1 LKVNMFENLSN
12 RLQAVFSSLKKTGS
26 IDETALETAMRDI
39 RRALLEADVSLDVA
53 KKFISEVKQKAIGQE
68 IIRSISPGQM
78 IIKLVNDELI
88 NILGSDTAVINID
101 GKKPAS
107 IMLVGLQGSGKTTSI
122 AKLANF
128 IKIKFNKNILL
139 VSLDVNRPAAFEQL
153 QTLANNIDIEVL
165 PKVENQTPQ
174 NIAKR
179 AIAAA
184 EINNIEVILFDTA
197 GRTSIDENL
206 MEELK
211 DLENI
216 INPIETLLTL
226 DSMTGQDTINVAKN
240 FSKKINLTGSILT
253 RIDGDARGGA
263 ALSLRMTTGCPIKF
277 IGNGEKIDDLEI
289 FHPDRIANRILDMGD
304 VVTLV
309 EKAAENI
316 DQLEAEKMAE
326 RLQQGEFDLNDL
338 LSQINQ
344 MKKMGGISSMLKFI
358 PGMKS
363 LGDKANNV
371 SDDAIKKQEAII
383 LSMTKLERR
392 KPKMINSSRK
402 KRIAQGAGT
411 VVSEVNRILKQHR
424 KMADMM
430 KKISKKGMS
439 GLQDLGLPQDF
450 NNQIPPEFLK

>member
-1 LKVNMFENLSN
+1 MFENLSN

-122 AKLANF
+122 VKLANF

-197 GRTSIDENL
+197 GRTSIDKNL

-240 FSKKINLTGSILT
+240 FSKKINLTGAILT

-277 IGNGEKIDDLEI
+277 IGNGEKISDLEI

-363 LGDKANNV
+363 LGDKANNI

>member
-1 LKVNMFENLSN
+1 MFENLSN
-12 RLQAVFSSLKKTGS
+12 RLQDVFSSLKKTGS
-26 IDETALETAMRDI
+26 IDETALDLAMRDI
-39 RRALLEADVSLDVA
+39 RRALLEADVSLEVV
-53 KKFISEVKQKAIGQE
+53 KKFISEVKQKALGQE
-68 IIRSISPGQM
+68 IIQSISPSQM

-88 NILGSDTAVINID
+88 NILGNDTATINIE

-107 IMLVGLQGSGKTTSI
+107 LMLVGLQGSGKTTSI
-122 AKLANF
+122 AKLAKF
-128 IKIKFNKNILL
+128 IKSKYNKNILL

-153 QTLANNIDIEVL
+153 QKLAHDIDIEIL
-165 PKVENQTPQ
+165 PKVENQSPE

-184 EINNIEVILFDTA
+184 EINDIDLILFDTA
-197 GRTSIDENL
+197 GRTSIDDNL
-206 MEELK
+206 MQELK
-211 DLENI
+211 ELESI
-216 INPIETLLTL
+216 LEPIETLLIL
-226 DSMTGQDTINVAKN
+226 DSMTGQDAINVAKN
-240 FSKKINLTGSILT
+240 FSDKIKLTGSILT
-253 RIDGDARGGA
+253 RVDGDARGGA
-263 ALSLRMTTGCPIKF
+263 ALSLKMTTGCPIKF
-277 IGNGEKIDDLEI
+277 IGNGEKIDDIEI

-316 DQLEAEKMAE
+316 DHQEAEKMAE

-358 PGMKS
+358 PGMKN
-363 LGDKANNV
+363 LGDKANTV
-371 SDDAIKKQEAII
+371 SDEAIKKQEAII

-402 KRIAQGAGT
+402 QRIAKGSGT

-430 KKISKKGMS
+430 KRVSKKGMS

-450 NNQIPPEFLK
+450 NNQIPPEFLKK

>member
-1 LKVNMFENLSN
+1 MFENLSN
-12 RLQAVFSSLKKTGS
+12 RLQDVFSSLKKTGS
-26 IDETALETAMRDI
+26 IDETALDLAMRDI
-39 RRALLEADVSLDVA
+39 RRALLEADVSLEVV
-53 KKFISEVKQKAIGQE
+53 KKFISEVKQKALGQE
-68 IIRSISPGQM
+68 IIQSISPSQM

-88 NILGSDTAVINID
+88 NILGNDTATINIE

-107 IMLVGLQGSGKTTSI
+107 LMLVGLQGSGKTTSI
-122 AKLANF
+122 AKLAKF
-128 IKIKFNKNILL
+128 IKSKYNKNILL

-153 QTLANNIDIEVL
+153 QKLAHDIDIEIL
-165 PKVENQTPQ
+165 PKVENQSPK

-184 EINNIEVILFDTA
+184 EINDIDLILFDTA
-197 GRTSIDENL
+197 GRTSIDDNL
-206 MEELK
+206 MQELK
-211 DLENI
+211 ELESI
-216 INPIETLLTL
+216 LEPIETLLIL
-226 DSMTGQDTINVAKN
+226 DSMTGQDAINVAKN
-240 FSKKINLTGSILT
+240 FSDKIKLTGSILT
-253 RIDGDARGGA
+253 RVDGDARGGA
-263 ALSLRMTTGCPIKF
+263 ALSLKMTTGCPIKF
-277 IGNGEKIDDLEI
+277 IGNGEKIDDIEI

-316 DQLEAEKMAE
+316 DHQEAEKMAE

-358 PGMKS
+358 PGMKN
-363 LGDKANNV
+363 LGDKANTV

-402 KRIAQGAGT
+402 QRIAKGSGT

-430 KKISKKGMS
+430 KRVSKKGMS

-450 NNQIPPEFLK
+450 NNQIPPEFLKK

>member
-1 LKVNMFENLSN
+1 MFENLSN
-12 RLQAVFSSLKKTGS
+12 RLQDVFSSLKKTGS
-26 IDETALETAMRDI
+26 IDETALDLAMRDI
-39 RRALLEADVSLDVA
+39 RRALLEADVSLEVV
-53 KKFISEVKQKAIGQE
+53 KKFILEVKQKALGQE
-68 IIRSISPGQM
+68 IIQSISPSQM

-88 NILGSDTAVINID
+88 NILGNDTATINIE

-107 IMLVGLQGSGKTTSI
+107 LMLVGLQGSGKTTSI
-122 AKLANF
+122 AKLAKF
-128 IKIKFNKNILL
+128 IKSKYSRNILL

-153 QTLANNIDIEVL
+153 QKLAHDIDIEIL
-165 PKVENQTPQ
+165 PKVENQSPE

-184 EINNIEVILFDTA
+184 EINDIDLILFDTA
-197 GRTSIDENL
+197 GRTSIDDNL
-206 MEELK
+206 MQELK
-211 DLENI
+211 ELESI
-216 INPIETLLTL
+216 LEPIETLLIL
-226 DSMTGQDTINVAKN
+226 DSMTGQDAINVAKN
-240 FSKKINLTGSILT
+240 FSDKIKLTGSILT
-253 RIDGDARGGA
+253 RVDGDARGGA
-263 ALSLRMTTGCPIKF
+263 ALSLKMTTGCPIKF
-277 IGNGEKIDDLEI
+277 IGNGEKIDDIEI

-316 DQLEAEKMAE
+316 DHQEAEKMAE

-358 PGMKS
+358 PGMKN
-363 LGDKANNV
+363 LGDKANTV

-402 KRIAQGAGT
+402 QRIAKGSGT

-430 KKISKKGMS
+430 KRVSKKGMS

-450 NNQIPPEFLK
+450 NNQIPPEFLKK

>member
-1 LKVNMFENLSN
+1 MFENLSN
-12 RLQAVFSSLKKTGS
+12 RLQDVFNSLKKTGS
-26 IDETALETAMRDI
+26 IDETALDSAMRDI
-39 RRALLEADVSLDVA
+39 RRALLEADVSLEVV
-53 KKFISEVKQKAIGQE
+53 KKFISEVKQRALGQE
-68 IIRSISPGQM
+68 IIQSISPSQM

-88 NILGSDTAVINID
+88 NILGNDTATINIE

-107 IMLVGLQGSGKTTSI
+107 LMLVGLQGSGKTTSI
-122 AKLANF
+122 AKLAKF
-128 IKIKFNKNILL
+128 IKSKYSKNILL

-153 QTLANNIDIEVL
+153 QKLAHDIDIEIL
-165 PKVENQTPQ
+165 PKVENQSPE

-184 EINNIEVILFDTA
+184 EINDIDLILFDTA
-197 GRTSIDENL
+197 GRTSIDDNL
-206 MEELK
+206 MQELK
-211 DLENI
+211 ELESI
-216 INPIETLLTL
+216 VEPIETLLIL
-226 DSMTGQDTINVAKN
+226 DSMTGQDAINVAKN
-240 FSKKINLTGSILT
+240 FSDKIKLTGSILT
-253 RIDGDARGGA
+253 RVDGDARGGA
-263 ALSLRMTTGCPIKF
+263 ALSLKMTTGCPIKF
-277 IGNGEKIDDLEI
+277 IGNGEKIDDIEI

-316 DQLEAEKMAE
+316 DHQEAEKMAE

-358 PGMKS
+358 PGMKN
-363 LGDKANNV
+363 LGDKANTV

-402 KRIAQGAGT
+402 QRIAKGSGT

-430 KKISKKGMS
+430 KRVSKKGMS

-450 NNQIPPEFLK
+450 NNQIPPEFLKK

>member
-1 LKVNMFENLSN
+1 MFENLSN
-12 RLQAVFSSLKKTGS
+12 RLQDVFSSLKKTGS
-26 IDETALETAMRDI
+26 IDETALDSAMRDI
-39 RRALLEADVSLDVA
+39 RRALLEADVSLEVV
-53 KKFISEVKQKAIGQE
+53 KKFISEVKQKALGQE
-68 IIRSISPGQM
+68 IIQSISPSQM

-88 NILGSDTAVINID
+88 NILGNNTATINIE

-107 IMLVGLQGSGKTTSI
+107 LMLVGLQGSGKTTSI
-122 AKLANF
+122 AKLAKF
-128 IKIKFNKNILL
+128 IKSKYNKNILL

-153 QTLANNIDIEVL
+153 QKLAHDIDIEIL
-165 PKVENQTPQ
+165 SKVKNQSPE

-179 AIAAA
+179 AMAAA
-184 EINNIEVILFDTA
+184 EIKDIDLILFDTA
-197 GRTSIDENL
+197 GRTSIDDNL
-206 MEELK
+206 MQELK
-211 DLENI
+211 ELESI
-216 INPIETLLTL
+216 LEPIETLLIL
-226 DSMTGQDTINVAKN
+226 DSMTGQDAINVAKN
-240 FSKKINLTGSILT
+240 FSDKIKLTGSILT
-253 RIDGDARGGA
+253 RVDGDARGGA
-263 ALSLRMTTGCPIKF
+263 ALSLKMTTGCPIKF
-277 IGNGEKIDDLEI
+277 IGNGEKIDDIEI

-316 DQLEAEKMAE
+316 DHQEAEKMAE

-358 PGMKS
+358 PGMKN
-363 LGDKANNV
+363 LGDKANTV
-371 SDDAIKKQEAII
+371 SDNAIKKQEAII

-402 KRIAQGAGT
+402 QRIAKGSGT

-430 KKISKKGMS
+430 KRVSKKGMS

-450 NNQIPPEFLK
+450 NNQIPPEFLKK

>member
-1 LKVNMFENLSN
+1 MFENLSN
-12 RLQAVFSSLKKTGS
+12 RLQAVFSGLKKTGS
-26 IDETALETAMRDI
+26 IDEAALDIAMRDI
-39 RRALLEADVSLDVA
+39 RRALLEADVSLDVV

-88 NILGSDTAVINID
+88 NILGSDTADINID

-122 AKLANF
+122 AKLANL
-128 IKIKFNKNILL
+128 IKNKFNKNVLL

-153 QTLANNIDIEVL
+153 QTLANNIDIDLL
-165 PKVENQTPQ
+165 PKVENQTPL

-184 EINNIEVILFDTA
+184 EINNIDLILFDTA
-197 GRTSIDENL
+197 GRTSIDKNL
-206 MEELK
+206 MKELK
-211 DLENI
+211 DLESI

-240 FSKKINLTGSILT
+240 FSEKINLTGSILT

-263 ALSLRMTTGCPIKF
+263 ALSLKMTTGCPIKF
-277 IGNGEKIDDLEI
+277 IGNGEKINDLEI

-316 DQLEAEKMAE
+316 DQLEAQKMAE

-383 LSMTKLERR
+383 LSMTTYERR
-392 KPKMINSSRK
+392 KPKIINSSRK
-402 KRIAQGAGT
+402 QRIAQGSGT

-430 KKISKKGMS
+430 KKISKKGMG

-450 NNQIPPEFLK
+450 NNQIPPEFLKK

>member
-1 LKVNMFENLSN
+1 MFENLSN

-39 RRALLEADVSLDVA
+39 RRALLEADVSLEVA

>member
-1 LKVNMFENLSN
+1 MFENLSN

-39 RRALLEADVSLDVA
+39 RRALLEADVSLDIA

>member
-1 LKVNMFENLSN
+1 MFENLSN
-12 RLQAVFSSLKKTGS
+12 RLQDVFSSLKKTGS
-26 IDETALETAMRDI
+26 IDETALDLAMRDI
-39 RRALLEADVSLDVA
+39 RRALLEADVSLEVV
-53 KKFISEVKQKAIGQE
+53 KKFISEVKQKALGQE
-68 IIRSISPGQM
+68 IIQSISPSQM

-88 NILGSDTAVINID
+88 NILGNDTATINIE

-107 IMLVGLQGSGKTTSI
+107 LMLVGLQGSGKTTSI
-122 AKLANF
+122 AKLAKF
-128 IKIKFNKNILL
+128 IKSKYNKNILL

-153 QTLANNIDIEVL
+153 QKLAHDIDIEIL
-165 PKVENQTPQ
+165 PKVENQSPE

-184 EINNIEVILFDTA
+184 EINDIDLILFDTA
-197 GRTSIDENL
+197 GRTSIDDNL
-206 MEELK
+206 MQELK
-211 DLENI
+211 ELESI
-216 INPIETLLTL
+216 LEPIETLLIL
-226 DSMTGQDTINVAKN
+226 DSMTGQDAINVAKN
-240 FSKKINLTGSILT
+240 FSDKIKLTGSILT
-253 RIDGDARGGA
+253 RVDGDARGGA
-263 ALSLRMTTGCPIKF
+263 ALSLKMTTGCPIKF
-277 IGNGEKIDDLEI
+277 IGNGEKIDDIEI

-309 EKAAENI
+309 EKAAESI
-316 DQLEAEKMAE
+316 DHQEAEKMAE

-358 PGMKS
+358 PGMKN
-363 LGDKANNV
+363 LGDKANTV

-402 KRIAQGAGT
+402 QRIAKGSGT

-430 KKISKKGMS
+430 KRVSKKGMS

-450 NNQIPPEFLK
+450 NNQIPPEFLKK

>member
-1 LKVNMFENLSN
+1 MFENLSN
-12 RLQAVFSSLKKTGS
+12 RLQDVFSSLKKTGS
-26 IDETALETAMRDI
+26 IDETALDSAMRDI
-39 RRALLEADVSLDVA
+39 RRALLEADVSLEVV
-53 KKFISEVKQKAIGQE
+53 KKFISEVKQKALGQE
-68 IIRSISPGQM
+68 IIQSISPSQM

-88 NILGSDTAVINID
+88 NILGNDTATINIE

-107 IMLVGLQGSGKTTSI
+107 LMLVGLQGSGKTTSI
-122 AKLANF
+122 AKLAKF
-128 IKIKFNKNILL
+128 IKSKYSKNILL

-153 QTLANNIDIEVL
+153 QKLAHDIDIEIL
-165 PKVENQTPQ
+165 PKVENQSPE

-184 EINNIEVILFDTA
+184 EINDIDLILFDTA
-197 GRTSIDENL
+197 GRTSIDDNL
-206 MEELK
+206 MQELK
-211 DLENI
+211 ELESI
-216 INPIETLLTL
+216 LEPIETLLIL
-226 DSMTGQDTINVAKN
+226 DSMTGQDAINVAKN
-240 FSKKINLTGSILT
+240 FSDKIKLTGSILT
-253 RIDGDARGGA
+253 RVDGDARGGA
-263 ALSLRMTTGCPIKF
+263 ALSLKMTTGCPIKF
-277 IGNGEKIDDLEI
+277 IGNGEKIDDIEI

-316 DQLEAEKMAE
+316 DHQEAEKMAE

-358 PGMKS
+358 PGMKN
-363 LGDKANNV
+363 LGDKANTV

-402 KRIAQGAGT
+402 QRIAKGSGT

-430 KKISKKGMS
+430 KRVSKKGMS

-450 NNQIPPEFLK
+450 NNQIPPEFLKK

>member
-1 LKVNMFENLSN
+1 MFENLSN
-12 RLQAVFSSLKKTGS
+12 RLQDVFSSLKKTGS
-26 IDETALETAMRDI
+26 IDETALDSAMRDI
-39 RRALLEADVSLDVA
+39 RRALLEADVSLEVV
-53 KKFISEVKQKAIGQE
+53 KKFILEVKQKALGQE
-68 IIRSISPGQM
+68 IIQSISPSQM

-88 NILGSDTAVINID
+88 NILGNDTATINIE

-107 IMLVGLQGSGKTTSI
+107 LMLVGLQGSGKTTSI
-122 AKLANF
+122 AKLAKF
-128 IKIKFNKNILL
+128 IKSKYSKNILL

-153 QTLANNIDIEVL
+153 QKLAHDIDIEIL
-165 PKVENQTPQ
+165 PKVENQSPE

-184 EINNIEVILFDTA
+184 EINDIDLILFDTA
-197 GRTSIDENL
+197 GRTSIDDNL
-206 MEELK
+206 MQELK
-211 DLENI
+211 ELESI
-216 INPIETLLTL
+216 LEPIETLLIL
-226 DSMTGQDTINVAKN
+226 DSMTGQDAINVAKN
-240 FSKKINLTGSILT
+240 FSDKIKLTGSILT
-253 RIDGDARGGA
+253 RVDGDARGGA
-263 ALSLRMTTGCPIKF
+263 ALSLKMTTGCPIKF
-277 IGNGEKIDDLEI
+277 IGNGEKIDDIEI

-316 DQLEAEKMAE
+316 DHQEAEKMAE

-358 PGMKS
+358 PGMKN
-363 LGDKANNV
+363 LGDKANTV

-402 KRIAQGAGT
+402 QRIAKGSGT

-430 KKISKKGMS
+430 KRVSKKGMS

-450 NNQIPPEFLK
+450 NNQIPPEFLKK

>member
-1 LKVNMFENLSN
+1 MFENLSN
-12 RLQAVFSSLKKTGS
+12 RLQDVFSSLKKTGS
-26 IDETALETAMRDI
+26 IDETALDLAMRDI
-39 RRALLEADVSLDVA
+39 RRALLEADVSLEVV
-53 KKFISEVKQKAIGQE
+53 KKFISEVKQKALGQE
-68 IIRSISPGQM
+68 IIQSISPSQM

-88 NILGSDTAVINID
+88 NILGNDTATINIE

-107 IMLVGLQGSGKTTSI
+107 LMLVGLQGSGKTTSI
-122 AKLANF
+122 AKLAKF
-128 IKIKFNKNILL
+128 IKSKYNKNILL

-153 QTLANNIDIEVL
+153 QKLAHDIDIEIL
-165 PKVENQTPQ
+165 PKVENQSPE

-184 EINNIEVILFDTA
+184 EINDIDLILFDTA
-197 GRTSIDENL
+197 GRTSIDDNL
-206 MEELK
+206 MQELK
-211 DLENI
+211 ELESI
-216 INPIETLLTL
+216 VEPIETLLIL
-226 DSMTGQDTINVAKN
+226 DSMTGQDAINVAKN
-240 FSKKINLTGSILT
+240 FSDKIKLTGSILT
-253 RIDGDARGGA
+253 RVDGDARGGA
-263 ALSLRMTTGCPIKF
+263 ALSLKMTTGCPIKF
-277 IGNGEKIDDLEI
+277 IGNGEKIDDIEI

-316 DQLEAEKMAE
+316 DHEEAEKMAE

-358 PGMKS
+358 PGMKN
-363 LGDKANNV
+363 LGDKANTV

-402 KRIAQGAGT
+402 QRIAKGSGT

-430 KKISKKGMS
+430 KRVSKKGMS

-450 NNQIPPEFLK
+450 NNQIPPEFLKK

>member
-1 LKVNMFENLSN
+1 MFENLSN
-12 RLQAVFSSLKKTGS
+12 RLQDVFSSLKKTGS
-26 IDETALETAMRDI
+26 IDETALDSAMRDI
-39 RRALLEADVSLDVA
+39 RRALLEADVSLEVV
-53 KKFISEVKQKAIGQE
+53 KKFISEVKQKALGQE
-68 IIRSISPGQM
+68 IIQSISPSQM

-88 NILGSDTAVINID
+88 NILGNDTATINIE

-107 IMLVGLQGSGKTTSI
+107 LMLVGLQGSGKTTSI
-122 AKLANF
+122 AKLAKF
-128 IKIKFNKNILL
+128 IKSKYNKNILL

-153 QTLANNIDIEVL
+153 QKLAYDIDIEIL
-165 PKVENQTPQ
+165 PKVENQSPD

-184 EINNIEVILFDTA
+184 EINDIDLILFDTA
-197 GRTSIDENL
+197 GRTSIDDNL
-206 MEELK
+206 MQELK
-211 DLENI
+211 ELESI
-216 INPIETLLTL
+216 LEPIETLLIL
-226 DSMTGQDTINVAKN
+226 DSMTGQDAINVAKN
-240 FSKKINLTGSILT
+240 FSDKIKLTGSILT
-253 RIDGDARGGA
+253 RVDGDARGGA
-263 ALSLRMTTGCPIKF
+263 ALSLKMTTGCPIKF
-277 IGNGEKIDDLEI
+277 IGNGEKIDDIEI

-316 DQLEAEKMAE
+316 DHQEAEKMAE

-358 PGMKS
+358 PGMKN
-363 LGDKANNV
+363 LGDKANTV

-402 KRIAQGAGT
+402 QRIAKGSGT

-430 KKISKKGMS
+430 KRVSKKGMS

-450 NNQIPPEFLK
+450 NNQIPPEFLKK

>member
-1 LKVNMFENLSN
+1 MFENLSN

-430 KKISKKGMS
+430 KKISKKGMG

>member
-1 LKVNMFENLSN
+1 MFENLSN

-363 LGDKANNV
+363 LGNKANNV

>member
-1 LKVNMFENLSN
+1 MFENLSN
-12 RLQAVFSSLKKTGS
+12 RLQYVFSSLKKTGS
-26 IDETALETAMRDI
+26 IDETALDSAMRDI
-39 RRALLEADVSLDVA
+39 RRALLEADVSLEVV
-53 KKFISEVKQKAIGQE
+53 KKFISEVKQKALGQE
-68 IIRSISPGQM
+68 IIQSISPSQM

-88 NILGSDTAVINID
+88 NILGNDTATINIE

-107 IMLVGLQGSGKTTSI
+107 LMLVGLQGSGKTTSI
-122 AKLANF
+122 AKLAKF
-128 IKIKFNKNILL
+128 IKSKYSKNILL

-153 QTLANNIDIEVL
+153 QKLAYEIDIEIL
-165 PKVENQTPQ
+165 PKVENQSPE

-184 EINNIEVILFDTA
+184 EINDIDLILFDTA
-197 GRTSIDENL
+197 GRTSIDDNL
-206 MEELK
+206 MQELK
-211 DLENI
+211 ELESI
-216 INPIETLLTL
+216 LEPIETLLIL
-226 DSMTGQDTINVAKN
+226 DSMTGQDAINVAKN
-240 FSKKINLTGSILT
+240 FSDKIKLTGSILT
-253 RIDGDARGGA
+253 RVDGDARGGA
-263 ALSLRMTTGCPIKF
+263 ALSLKMTTGCPIKF
-277 IGNGEKIDDLEI
+277 IGNGEKIDDIEI

-316 DQLEAEKMAE
+316 DHQEAEKMAE

-358 PGMKS
+358 PGMKN
-363 LGDKANNV
+363 LGDKANTV

-402 KRIAQGAGT
+402 QRIAKGSGT

-430 KKISKKGMS
+430 KRVSKKGMS

-450 NNQIPPEFLK
+450 NNQIPPEFLKK

>member
-1 LKVNMFENLSN
+1 MFENLSN

-184 EINNIEVILFDTA
+184 EINNIEVILYDTA

>member
-1 LKVNMFENLSN
+1 MFENLSN
-12 RLQAVFSSLKKTGS
+12 RLQDVFSSLKKTGS
-26 IDETALETAMRDI
+26 IDETALDSAMRDI
-39 RRALLEADVSLDVA
+39 RRALLEADVSLEVV
-53 KKFISEVKQKAIGQE
+53 KKFISEVKQKALGQE
-68 IIRSISPGQM
+68 IIQSISPSQM

-88 NILGSDTAVINID
+88 NILGNDTATINIE

-107 IMLVGLQGSGKTTSI
+107 LMLVGLQGSGKTTSI
-122 AKLANF
+122 AKLAKL
-128 IKIKFNKNILL
+128 IKSKYSKNILL

-153 QTLANNIDIEVL
+153 QKLAHDIDIEIL
-165 PKVENQTPQ
+165 PKVENQSPE

-184 EINNIEVILFDTA
+184 EINDIDLILFDTA
-197 GRTSIDENL
+197 GRTSIDDNL
-206 MEELK
+206 MQELK
-211 DLENI
+211 ELESI
-216 INPIETLLTL
+216 LEPIETLLIL
-226 DSMTGQDTINVAKN
+226 DSMTGQDAINVAKN
-240 FSKKINLTGSILT
+240 FSDKIKLTGSILT
-253 RIDGDARGGA
+253 RVDGDARGGA
-263 ALSLRMTTGCPIKF
+263 ALSLKMTTGCPIKF
-277 IGNGEKIDDLEI
+277 IGNGEKIDDIEI

-309 EKAAENI
+309 EKAGENI
-316 DQLEAEKMAE
+316 DHQEAEKMAE

-358 PGMKS
+358 PGMKN
-363 LGDKANNV
+363 LGDKANTV

-402 KRIAQGAGT
+402 QRIAKGSGT

-430 KKISKKGMS
+430 KRVSKKGMS

-450 NNQIPPEFLK
+450 NNQIPPEFLKK